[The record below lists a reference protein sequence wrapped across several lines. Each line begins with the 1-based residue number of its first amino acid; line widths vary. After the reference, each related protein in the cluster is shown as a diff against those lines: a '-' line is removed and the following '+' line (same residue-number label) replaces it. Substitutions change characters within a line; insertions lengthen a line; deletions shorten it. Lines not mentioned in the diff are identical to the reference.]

1 MISTS
6 VTLMTIVDLII
17 FVACGYAVWVLLNY
31 RRSVSR
37 RGNFQF
43 HWVIIGLVVT
53 ALFYLGDLITMNV
66 FPLFMPMD
74 RAMNMM
80 NVLHTEF
87 RWPVSLI
94 ATGAI
99 VYGFSRNVPRAAE
112 LIESLHESEGRF
124 RDVVD
129 STGDWVWEMDENLR
143 FTYVSPRLFEIN
155 SVAPEDVIGKT
166 RREFSGVETPDENWR
181 KHFEDLEA
189 HRPFQGFSYAFAVD
203 GRSMHF
209 QINGKPV
216 YDADGNFRGY
226 IGTGTDRT
234 AEVEAQ
240 RALEESE
247 SQFRNLIEGSIQGVF
262 VHDDWNTLFAN
273 QALADMLG
281 YDSPEEIL
289 ALKRVEP
296 LIAPDDRERLTRYR
310 RAREKGERVPEV
322 YEARGLRKDGQELW
336 MEFRV
341 RIVDWHGTSAMQIVV
356 IDITD
361 RKKAADSLRAQKEQL
376 DEILRN
382 VPRAI
387 ITIDEKGLINSFN
400 PAAETTFGYA
410 AKEAIGQNVEFL
422 MPEAEAKTHH
432 ESLDRYLKTG
442 ESKFLN
448 QGPRRVMGVHKQGH
462 QFPMDLAIGETGG
475 GKTDKLFI
483 GVARDITKDLIAE
496 EKLAHL
502 AHHDALTGLANRLRL
517 RERLEEELARVRR
530 GGAFALL
537 YLDLDD
543 FKGVNDTLGHS
554 SGDELLQVIAKKLRG
569 CVRETD
575 LVVRLGGDEF
585 AVLQIAQQPS
595 ESMKLA
601 ERISN
606 AFDTPFQLKH
616 GEVVTN
622 VSIGIASAPKDS
634 TDPDELLKFADLAL
648 YQAKKTNRGGYCFF
662 EQELEENTRERHALG
677 SRLRSGLAGDEL
689 VLHYQPVI
697 GLVNNEVTGFEALV
711 RWQRDD
717 QELVPPAI
725 FIPIAEEMG
734 LIGEIG
740 EWVLQQACC
749 EAASWPE
756 EVRVSV
762 NVSSV
767 QFKQGDLLQVVKNA
781 LNSSGLSPGRL
792 ELEFTESVLLQNDG
806 STMTTL
812 HQLKM
817 LGVRIAL
824 DDFGTGYSSLSYL
837 TSFPFD
843 KIKIDPSFVHDLAGG
858 DKDIGIVQAVVSIA
872 NKLGVETTAEG
883 VETLQQ
889 LEIVRQE
896 GCTEAQGYH
905 FSPARPASEIKTMFE
920 QWGRGSS

>member
-1 MISTS
+1 
-6 VTLMTIVDLII
+6 MTIVDLVI
-17 FVACGYAVWVLLNY
+17 FAGCIYAVWTLLHY
-31 RRSVSR
+31 RRSLAR
-37 RGNFQF
+37 HGKFQF
-43 HWVIIGLVVT
+43 HWVGIGLVAI
-53 ALFYLGDLITMNV
+53 ALFYLCDLIVILV
-66 FPLFMPMD
+66 FPWYMPME
-74 RAMNMM
+74 RAMELLDFLNDD
-80 NVLHTEF
+80 L
-87 RWPVSLI
+87 RWPISI
-94 ATGAI
+94 FAI
-99 VYGFSRNVPRAAE
+99 GSIVFGFSRNVPRAAE
-112 LIESLHESEGRF
+112 LIDSLRESEGRF
-124 RDVVD
+124 RDVVE

-143 FTYVSPRLFEIN
+143 FSYVSPRLFEIN

-166 RREFSGVETPDENWR
+166 RREFSGVDTPDENWR

-262 VHDDWNTLFAN
+262 VHDDWHILFAN
-273 QALADMLG
+273 QALADILG

-296 LIAPDDRERLTRYR
+296 LIASDERERLNRYR
-310 RAREKGERVPEV
+310 TARDKGEQVPEI
-322 YEARGLRKDGQELW
+322 YEARGLRKNGSELW
-336 MEFRV
+336 LEFRV
-341 RIVDWHGTSAMQIVV
+341 RVVDWHGTPAMQIVV
-356 IDITD
+356 IDITH
-361 RKKAADSLRAQKEQL
+361 RKKAADALRAQKEQL

-410 AKEAIGQNVEFL
+410 AQEAIGQNVKVL
-422 MPEAEAKTHH
+422 MPQAEANTHDENL
-432 ESLDRYLKTG
+432 ESYLRTG
-442 ESKFLN
+442 KNKFLN
-448 QGPRRVMGVHKQGH
+448 RGPRRVMGIHKQGH

-483 GVARDITKDLIAE
+483 GVARDITRDLMAE

-517 RERLEEELARVRR
+517 RHRLEEELARVRR

-543 FKGVNDTLGHS
+543 FKRVNDTLGHA
-554 SGDELLQVIAKKLRG
+554 SGDELLQVIAKKLRN

-575 LVVRLGGDEF
+575 LVARLGGDEF

-601 ERISN
+601 ERISKTFN
-606 AFDTPFQLKH
+606 QPFQLKD
-616 GEVVTN
+616 GEVVTA

-634 TDPDELLKFADLAL
+634 LDPDELLKFADLAL
-648 YQAKKTNRGGYCFF
+648 YHAKKTNRGGYRFF
-662 EQELEENTRERHALG
+662 ELELEASTRERHALG
-677 SRLRSGLAGDEL
+677 LDLRKGLAGDEL

-697 GLVNNEVTGFEALV
+697 NLERNEITCFEALL
-711 RWQRDD
+711 RWQRD
-717 QELVPPAI
+717 EEGLVPPAT
-725 FIPIAEEMG
+725 FIPIAEENG

-740 EWVLQQACC
+740 EWVLRQACA
-749 EAASWPE
+749 EAASWHE
-756 EVRVSV
+756 EARVSV

-767 QFKQGDLLQVVKNA
+767 QFKQGDLLQVVKNSLFSA
-781 LNSSGLSPGRL
+781 GLNPERL
-792 ELEFTESVLLQNDG
+792 ELEITESILLQDDG

-843 KIKIDPSFVHDLAGG
+843 KIKIDSSFVHDLAGG
-858 DKDIGIVQAVVSIA
+858 VKDIGIVQAVVSIA
-872 NKLGVETTAEG
+872 TKLGVETTAEG
-883 VETLQQ
+883 VETSQQ
-889 LEIVRQE
+889 LENVKQE

-920 QWGRGSS
+920 LWGRGSS